1 VDFAVQG
8 VREAFE
14 VYDVYEA
21 DLLEEAA
28 PDEHPLAAVVSLPRL
43 AFDLMAKGDWATAIE
58 VATTVGLRDVNM
70 LTNLV
75 FWFRHPMLV
84 GQRIRADQPGLA
96 REWLR
101 IRDQIVRPAL
111 AGRPRKSPAG
121 PPPVRRTAIPSSGLC
136 WFGPPGEKTPELM
149 AFMRKV
155 YDLQVKRSK
164 GAFVDTLPE
173 EALDKVEGQPA
184 RKDAAA
190 KAREMFAAARAAL
203 AAEGLTAT
211 VRIGVLSGY
220 RSANRQFDIWQG
232 KTTRGGGGFPH
243 YYEKTKRAR
252 RHPRFGGEHSDKAA
266 AYLAEVMAKLVAAPG
281 YSNHQDGLAL
291 DLGTRKGKGRLFKL
305 YEGSWFHNWLKDN
318 AHIYQFEPLPT
329 EAWHWTYRPKPANAR
344 PKPGRSRQPHRQ

>member
-1 VDFAVQG
+1 M
-8 VREAFE
+8 REAFE

-58 VATTVGLRDVNM
+58 VATTVGLRDVNL

-75 FWFRHPMLV
+75 FWFRHPVLV

-101 IRDQIVRPAL
+101 IRDEIVRPAL
-111 AGRPRKSPAG
+111 AGRPRKSPAAK
-121 PPPVRRTAIPSSGLC
+121 RMAIPSSGLR
-136 WFGPPGEKTPELM
+136 WFGPPQEKTPELM

-155 YDLQVKRSK
+155 YDLHVKRSR
-164 GAFVDTLPE
+164 GSFVDTLPE
-173 EALDKVEGQPA
+173 EALGKVEGKPA

-203 AAEGLTAT
+203 AADGLTAT

-220 RSANRQFDIWQG
+220 RSADRQFDIWQG
-232 KTTRGGGGFPH
+232 KTTKGRGGFPH
-243 YYEKTKRAR
+243 YYEETKRER

-266 AYLAEVMAKLVAAPG
+266 AYLAGFIANYVAAPG

-291 DLGTRKGKGRLFKL
+291 DLGTGKAMGPLNKLRK
-305 YEGSWFHNWLKDN
+305 ESWFHNWLTDN
-318 AHIYQFEPLPT
+318 AHLYQFEPLRT
-329 EAWHWTYRPKPANAR
+329 EAWHWTYRPKR
-344 PKPGRSRQPHRQ
+344 GELESETGWSGQLHCR